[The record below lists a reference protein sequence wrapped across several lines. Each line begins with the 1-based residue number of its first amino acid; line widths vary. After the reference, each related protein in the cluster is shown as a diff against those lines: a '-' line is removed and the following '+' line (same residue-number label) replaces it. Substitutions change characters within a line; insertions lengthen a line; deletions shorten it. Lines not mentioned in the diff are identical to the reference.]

1 MNLQPYSPKV
11 LALCGI
17 TLIGMGCTLFFCGRL
32 CYPRIL
38 VT

>member
-17 TLIGMGCTLFFCGRL
+17 TLIGMGLYFCGRL
-32 CYPRIL
+32 CYPKIL